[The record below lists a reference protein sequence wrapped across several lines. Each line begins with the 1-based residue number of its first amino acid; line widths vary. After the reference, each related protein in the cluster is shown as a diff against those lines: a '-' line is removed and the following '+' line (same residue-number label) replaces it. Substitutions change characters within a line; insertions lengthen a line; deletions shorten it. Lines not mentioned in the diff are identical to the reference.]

1 MGKKLRILILEDS
14 LIDAKIIIR
23 RLEKSGYI
31 LEWERAYTA
40 DDMIQALD
48 SKKWD
53 LVIADYAMGKF
64 DGMQALEILKNKKLD
79 IPFIIVS
86 GFIGEDVAVEAM
98 KLGANDYIKK
108 DNLMLLG
115 PVIERELGEAR
126 KREKFKLVQIAHKEI
141 EAKLSAIA
149 NTTSD
154 AIIMINNE
162 AKVTFWNHA
171 AEKMFGYKNKDVL
184 HNNVNEYIIPK
195 TYWSNFWDGFN
206 KFKTCG
212 KGLVVGKTVELIVIN
227 KNEEYFPIE
236 VTVSSMRIRGE
247 WHAAGIIRNITDRK
261 KAESELKS
269 LVKEKEVL
277 VKEIHHRVKN
287 NFNII
292 ISLCHLQ
299 AKHVEDKIVSAA
311 LNECK
316 NRIQSMMIIH
326 EKLYKSKDLQNID
339 ISDYLKAMVN
349 NLYKSFGAD
358 PNSISIRYQLERI
371 NLTIEKAIPCGL
383 IVNELITNSL
393 KYGFPELLHKKGEMK
408 ISIRKD
414 NQNKIELRVSDNGTG
429 IPANFNIKKS
439 ESLGLKLVVMLAE
452 GQLQGKIRNK
462 NDDGAEFIINF
473 EI

>member
-86 GFIGEDVAVEAM
+86 GIMGEDVAVEAM

-227 KNEEYFPIE
+227 KNNAE
-236 VTVSSMRIRGE
+236 
-247 WHAAGIIRNITDRK
+247 GIID
-261 KAESELKS
+261 
-269 LVKEKEVL
+269 
-277 VKEIHHRVKN
+277 
-287 NFNII
+287 
-292 ISLCHLQ
+292 
-299 AKHVEDKIVSAA
+299 
-311 LNECK
+311 LNP
-316 NRIQSMMIIH
+316 R
-326 EKLYKSKDLQNID
+326 
-339 ISDYLKAMVN
+339 
-349 NLYKSFGAD
+349 
-358 PNSISIRYQLERI
+358 
-371 NLTIEKAIPCGL
+371 
-383 IVNELITNSL
+383 
-393 KYGFPELLHKKGEMK
+393 LL
-408 ISIRKD
+408 
-414 NQNKIELRVSDNGTG
+414 
-429 IPANFNIKKS
+429 IKKID
-439 ESLGLKLVVMLAE
+439 K
-452 GQLQGKIRNK
+452 
-462 NDDGAEFIINF
+462 
-473 EI
+473 